1 MSFYSAILSQKSQ
14 FIFILVLYIS
24 MCVLPKDILS
34 FLALLSLPSFF
45 SFFIFFLNFL
55 LQYVSVLEI
64 YNMFIQKV
72 SIYIS

>member
-1 MSFYSAILSQKSQ
+1 MSFYSAILNQKSQ
-14 FIFILVLYIS
+14 FIFIFVLYIS
-24 MCVLPKDILS
+24 VCVLPKDILS

-45 SFFIFFLNFL
+45 FFLYFLKIFL